1 MAETNGNHRSIFRM
15 RSTAATPLSRVR
27 RGRTEMAKSIVRFL
41 AAVMAFAAMVL
52 ASAAGPGPA
61 QAQTNTST
69 DRAALEALYNATDG
83 ANWRNKGGWL
93 TTAPMS
99 QWHGVNTDST
109 GRVTE
114 LGLSNNGLSGEI
126 PPELGSLTNL
136 ELLYLP
142 TTS

>member
-52 ASAAGPGPA
+52 ASAAGPPGPA

-69 DRAALEALYNATDG
+69 DRAA
-83 ANWRNKGGWL
+83 WRHFITPRMARTGG
-93 TTAPMS
+93 TRAA
-99 QWHGVNTDST
+99 G
-109 GRVTE
+109 
-114 LGLSNNGLSGEI
+114 
-126 PPELGSLTNL
+126 
-136 ELLYLP
+136 
-142 TTS
+142 